1 MATFFYGTPCSL
13 GSELMRDL
21 FRYRFQVFIE
31 GLGWRLDKAHHGLE
45 EDEFDR
51 PDTVYIGAIDQQ
63 GEICGHARLL
73 PTHRPYL
80 LSEVFPRLMATP
92 PNSSQV
98 WEISRFSV
106 SRPRRSATSEA
117 TQFELKNSRELL
129 SNCLAWGQQRGVER
143 FITVSP
149 VGIGRLIK
157 RMGVIAHKSGP
168 IIDYDGHLIYAL
180 SIDVDENNLR
190 SLGLEH
196 LLMTESLDVVE

>member
-1 MATFFYGTPCSL
+1 MAKYFYGTPRSL
-13 GSELMRDL
+13 GSELMNDL
-21 FRYRFQVFIE
+21 FRYRYQVFVE

-51 PDTVYIGAIDQQ
+51 SDTVYIGARDQQ
-63 GEICGHARLL
+63 GEICAHARLL

-80 LSEVFPRLMATP
+80 LGNVFPGLMVSP
-92 PNSSQV
+92 PRSSQI

-106 SRPRRSATSEA
+106 SRPRRQEPSED
-117 TQFELKNSRELL
+117 TQFELQMRRELL
-129 SNCLAWGQQRGVER
+129 STCLAWGQQRGIDSFV
-143 FITVSP
+143 TVSP

-157 RMGVIAHKSGP
+157 RMGVIAQRPGP

-180 SIDVDENNLR
+180 AIDVDENNLR

-196 LLMTESLDVVE
+196 LLTAESLDAA